1 MPGPGLRNLS
11 MPSNATNAIYGLW
24 SFPVSLVFPNVTR
37 LSWSQAKPN
46 RKCGKWYFVRILE
59 ASDSRQ
65 QVQCNCSSQYIGQR
79 LICSQVNAWQVEV
92 QALLASILPPSRSSS
107 GCVRVNHQ
115 SISTTY
121 APLWR
126 APGDLCT
133 VIPMMMKGRIL
144 FLKTSEGQH
153 RSGTTIDR

>member
-1 MPGPGLRNLS
+1 M
-11 MPSNATNAIYGLW
+11 
-24 SFPVSLVFPNVTR
+24 
-37 LSWSQAKPN
+37 
-46 RKCGKWYFVRILE
+46 
-59 ASDSRQ
+59 
-65 QVQCNCSSQYIGQR
+65 
-79 LICSQVNAWQVEV
+79 

-153 RSGTTIDR
+153 RSGTTEVVKPMLAFARFSKGQFKLINNRGYPAVKSCQATSYARTRAKKSINAQQCDQCNLWSLVFPSVTSLSQCHQTFLESGKAKSQVR